1 MNTAAHRRQY
11 PRYTVLLST
20 KYTTKDGKFRD
31 LVRNIGA
38 GGVFV
43 STRRKINQ
51 GSPIN
56 IQLPIFAF
64 GKRLSIMGTI
74 VRCDPKGFAVM
85 FDEAIEV
92 KILKEGRFPRS
103 VKEGNRSTIL
113 IDKNGIS

>member
-1 MNTAAHRRQY
+1 
-11 PRYTVLLST
+11 
-20 KYTTKDGKFRD
+20 
-31 LVRNIGA
+31 
-38 GGVFV
+38 
-43 STRRKINQ
+43 
-51 GSPIN
+51 
-56 IQLPIFAF
+56 
-64 GKRLSIMGTI
+64 MGTI